1 MIASERLMELYET
14 QNPVWGLSAHYARR
28 INNALPELAAFVAA
42 AVALRDESTW
52 QTRPA
57 FDAALA
63 ALTAKLTPR

>member
-1 MIASERLMELYET
+1 MTTAERLLLLRE
-14 QNPVWGLSAHYARR
+14 PPGFKCRLSP
-28 INNALPELAAFVAA
+28 ILPELAAFLDA